1 MADDTAMAAN
11 WAGNVRFGAERV
23 VSPESVE
30 ELQEIVAG
38 SRKARALGT
47 GHSFSRIADTD
58 GTLIATARLPRR
70 IEIDDATVTVSGG
83 IRYGDVTRELHANG
97 RALRNLGSLPH
108 ISVAGA
114 CATGTHGSGL
124 RNGSLATSVAALEIV
139 TASGELVTVRRGADA
154 DFEGHVIALG
164 ALGVTVAVTLDL
176 VPAFQV
182 RQLVYEGLTREAL
195 LTSVDEI
202 FAAAYSV
209 SVFTSW
215 DPASS
220 QLWLKQRVDGP
231 GGPGAPAT
239 GPFGGD
245 QAAPAERFGARLA
258 TRPLHPVPG
267 IDPSHTTQQL
277 GVPGPWHERL
287 PHFRLDFTPSAGD
300 ELQTEYFVAREHA
313 AAAID
318 ALFAIGPV
326 VRPALQISEIRT
338 VAADSLWLS
347 PAYQR
352 DVVALHFTWLPAASI
367 VLPAVAAVERQ
378 LAPFAPVPH
387 WGKVF
392 SLPPDAVRAGY
403 PRAADFVALA
413 ARRDPAAVFRN
424 QYLDTYLPAG

>member
-1 MADDTAMAAN
+1 MASDAAMAAN

-23 VSPESVE
+23 VAPESVE
-30 ELQEIVAG
+30 ELQEVVAG
-38 SRKARALGT
+38 TRKARALGT

-58 GTLIATARLPRR
+58 GTLISTARLPRR
-70 IEIDDATVTVSGG
+70 IRIDAGGTVTVSGG
-83 IRYGDVTRELHANG
+83 ARYGDLARELETAG
-97 RALRNLGSLPH
+97 WALRNLGSLPH
-108 ISVAGA
+108 ISIAGA
-114 CATGTHGSGL
+114 CATGTHGSG
-124 RNGSLATSVAALEIV
+124 NGNGNLATSVAGLELV
-139 TASGELVTVRRGADA
+139 TASGELASVRRGVDP

-176 VPAFQV
+176 VPTFQV
-182 RQLVYEGLTREAL
+182 RQLVYEGLTQARL
-195 LTSVDEI
+195 LASVDDI

-209 SVFTSW
+209 GVFTGW

-220 QLWLKQRVDGP
+220 QVWLKQRVDEP
-231 GGPGAPAT
+231 D
-239 GPFGGD
+239 GD
-245 QAAPAERFGARLA
+245 GEPPAERFGARLA

-267 IDPSHTTQQL
+267 IDPAHTTRQL

-300 ELQTEYFVAREHA
+300 ELQTEYFVARKHA
-313 AAAID
+313 AAAIE
-318 ALFAIGPV
+318 AIFAIGAT

-352 DVVALHFTWLPAASI
+352 DVMALHFTWLPDEAT

-378 LAPFAPVPH
+378 LAPFAPAPH

-403 PRAADFVALA
+403 PCAAQFLALA
-413 ARRDPAAVFRN
+413 ARRDPGAVFRN
-424 QYLDTYLPAG
+424 QYLDTYLPMG